1 MLAAVVCCL
10 LFPALALAQAPTFS
24 ESLARGAGR
33 AKRAV
38 TLQLVIKPN
47 ARGRQAVARHPG
59 LRVSVAVR
67 YTPQG
72 GTSRILRFAFRI
84 P

>member
-1 MLAAVVCCL
+1 VARAAAAALGPLAPGHGQVV
-10 LFPALALAQAPTFS
+10 FAS
-24 ESLARGAGR
+24 GESR

-38 TLQLVIKPN
+38 TLHLVIKPN

-67 YTPQG
+67 YTPKG
-72 GTSRILRFAFRI
+72 GTSRVLRFTFRI